1 MYQIKYQ
8 KALEEKKN
16 QIENLVSE
24 FLNNNNNNNNNNNA
38 NNNQMIIDNLDNSN
52 KD

>member
-24 FLNNNNNNNNNNNA
+24 FLNNNNNNNNA